1 MPKYQS
7 TGLSLPRRTLDY
19 LQHGA
24 AEGMRNAELFD
35 ATCQFRDAGHPL
47 EDTEVQ
53 LLARALADGLTEAEA
68 RHTIRSVYARTSREP
83 LGAGSSPMP
92 KVSSPVPRR
101 AIPTPVR
108 HERST
113 MALPASVDDGFVRL
127 LDACFQPDEFVAI
140 SPASE
145 NEEGEI
151 VPRRGITLTASEWKS
166 KVAKKGGIDRVF
178 GTKLGLFL
186 RINPMAKDGA
196 KNEDVT
202 AFRHVLV
209 EFDRDETGKPIP
221 KEEQYHAVVAS
232 GMPVSAL
239 IDSGNKSLHAWI
251 RVDAPDEAEYKRR
264 VETIWGWFSG
274 INLDKQNRN
283 PSRLSRCPDGW
294 RTVDGDV
301 RRQSLLA
308 LEFGAESWTAWEAA
322 HSNSDLP
329 PILPGGEFMD
339 QPEPEPPQLVDG
351 VLHQGAKMVLGGP
364 SKARKSWSLIDLMLS
379 VSTGTPWWGFPTR
392 PGRAL
397 YLNFELPAFA
407 LQYRIN
413 RIAAAKEISDF
424 TGFDI
429 WNLRGHAT
437 DFSALIPKI
446 LGRIRDTGYSLIL
459 IDPIYKG
466 LGARNEND
474 AGDIASLLNEV
485 EQLAAKSGAAA
496 VFGAH
501 FSKGNQAGKESIDR
515 IGGSGV
521 FARDPDVI
529 LTMTPHEEDDA
540 HVIDLTL
547 RALPPVKPFVVRWCE
562 SIFITDR
569 EADPAKLKAIQAPPK
584 SEKSQKAT
592 ATYKMGS
599 AADRYS
605 ALIEDMPPLSNG
617 AVAQESEVVEFLR
630 ARIETREGTCD
641 HQEAKRVFLCLAN
654 MKKNSPVVFDRATR
668 LWRGRRHG
676 V

>member
-1 MPKYQS
+1 
-7 TGLSLPRRTLDY
+7 
-19 LQHGA
+19 
-24 AEGMRNAELFD
+24 
-35 ATCQFRDAGHPL
+35 
-47 EDTEVQ
+47 
-53 LLARALADGLTEAEA
+53 
-68 RHTIRSVYARTSREP
+68 
-83 LGAGSSPMP
+83 
-92 KVSSPVPRR
+92 
-101 AIPTPVR
+101 
-108 HERST
+108 
-113 MALPASVDDGFVRL
+113 MALPTPVDDGFIRL
-127 LDACFQPDEFVAI
+127 IDACFQPDEFVAI
-140 SPASE
+140 APAAESD
-145 NEEGEI
+145 EGEI
-151 VPRRGITLTASEWKS
+151 VPRRGVTLTAAEWKA

-186 RINPMAKDGA
+186 RINPMRKDGA

-209 EFDRDETGKPIP
+209 EFDRDEAGKPIP

-232 GMPVSAL
+232 GMPVAAL

-264 VETIWGWFSG
+264 VEIIWEWFSG

-301 RRQSLLA
+301 RRQCLLA

-329 PILPGGEFMD
+329 PILPGHDFMG
-339 QPEPEPPQLVDG
+339 QPEPEPPQLVEG

-379 VSTGTPWWGFPTR
+379 VSTGEPWWGFPTR

-407 LQYRIN
+407 LQYRIT
-413 RIAAAKEISDF
+413 RIAAAKGITDF

-446 LGRIRDTGYSLIL
+446 LGRIRDTGYALIL

-466 LGARNEND
+466 LGSRNEND

-485 EQLAAKSGAAA
+485 EQLAVKSGAAA

-529 LTMTPHEEDDA
+529 LTMTPHEEADA

-547 RALPPVKPFVVRWCE
+547 RALPPVTPFVVRWNE
-562 SIFITDR
+562 SIFVTDR
-569 EADPAKLKAIQAPPK
+569 EADPARLKAVQGNPK
-584 SEKSQKAT
+584 SEKAK

-599 AADRYS
+599 AADRYGK
-605 ALIEDMPPLSNG
+605 LIEDMPPLD
-617 AVAQESEVVEFLR
+617 Q
-630 ARIETREGTCD
+630 
-641 HQEAKRVFLCLAN
+641 
-654 MKKNSPVVFDRATR
+654 
-668 LWRGRRHG
+668 WRGCRRSRRSSSSSAHASSKQDGDCTSKEARRIFHLPRQHEEEHRPSFSTVQPACGGG
-676 V
+676 VAMEFEPVISGLFEPSVQIGLNRFEPVSSIRTDRIIIRHLISDLIVFCKKTARTTLRIVSLAEMLVLKTASAHEIWSRRKGGSK

>member
-1 MPKYQS
+1 M
-7 TGLSLPRRTLDY
+7 TLPRRTLEY
-19 LQHGA
+19 LQRGA
-24 AEGMRNAELFD
+24 SEGMRNAELFD

-47 EDTEVQ
+47 EETEGQ

-68 RHTIRSVYARTSREP
+68 RTTIRSVYARNSREP
-83 LGAGSSPMP
+83 LGAGMAPAMPKMSSPAP
-92 KVSSPVPRR
+92 TRRPSPVPG
-101 AIPTPVR
+101 
-108 HERST
+108 HHKRST
-113 MALPASVDDGFVRL
+113 MALPVTIDDGFVRL

-140 SPASE
+140 SPAAE

-151 VPRRGITLTASEWKS
+151 APRRGVTLTASEWKS
-166 KVAKKGGIDRVF
+166 KVAAKGGIDRVF

-186 RINPMAKDGA
+186 RINPMTKGGA
-196 KNEDVT
+196 KNDDVT

-209 EFDRDETGKPIP
+209 EFDRDEAGKEIP

-232 GMPVSAL
+232 GMPVAAL

-264 VETIWGWFSG
+264 VEVIWGWFSG

-283 PSRLSRCPDGW
+283 ASRLSRCPDGW
-294 RTVDGDV
+294 RTVDDNV
-301 RRQSLLA
+301 RRQCLLA
-308 LEFGAESWTAWEAA
+308 VEFGAESWTAWEAA

-329 PILPGGEFMD
+329 PILPGDGFMG

-379 VSTGTPWWGFPTR
+379 VSTGTPWWGFPTCR
-392 PGRAL
+392 GRAL
-397 YLNFELPAFA
+397 YLNFELPPFA

-466 LGARNEND
+466 LGSRNEND

-485 EQLAAKSGAAA
+485 EQLALKSGAAA

-569 EADPAKLKAIQAPPK
+569 NADPAALKAPQGNPK
-584 SEKSQKAT
+584 SEKAK

-599 AADRYS
+599 TADRFGK
-605 ALIEDMPPLSNG
+605 AVETMPPMANG
-617 AVAQESEVVEFLR
+617 RVPQESGVL
-630 ARIETREGTCD
+630 AYISDRIAEIDGDCTLK
-641 HQEAKRVFLCLAN
+641 EAQRVFYCLAN
-654 MKKNSPVVFDRATR
+654 MKSDSPLVFDKATR